1 MFLALQLTE
10 YIIQLSL
17 CRCLSGG
24 GGVSIILLG
33 ENLRK
38 LSAQNNSRFGLRTFF
53 RYCRLSLLLSPVTT
67 IKSIKDSSALLPLS
81 YTSHRLVMAWI
92 IWVNLTFQ
100 AMIENPKILANQN
113 I

>member
-67 IKSIKDSSALLPLS
+67 IKSIKDSSALLSLS
-81 YTSHRLVMAWI
+81 YTATGW
-92 IWVNLTFQ
+92 
-100 AMIENPKILANQN
+100 
-113 I
+113 